1 LQSGIDALT
10 SELKVQEEL
19 ARRACDDAARLA
31 EELRSASTK
40 P

>member
-1 LQSGIDALT
+1 MQSGIDAPT
-10 SELKVQEEL
+10 GELRIQEEL
-19 ARRACDDAARLA
+19 ARRACDYAARLA